1 MNPFTESTVARPMA
15 TVSPCRNGGT
25 AAVAPNRNRRS
36 LIGLALGAA
45 GLLAVAAA
53 PRLSGAT
60 DVNRATQQQ
69 LQAVRGIGPKTA
81 QTIIA
86 ERTRGGSYE
95 SFEDLSDRVKGIGPK
110 KAAALQASG
119 LTLGA
124 AAGNK
129 SSGPPALKKTP

>member
-1 MNPFTESTVARPMA
+1 MNPFTESTVARPIA
-15 TVSPCRNGGT
+15 TVSPCPNGRT
-25 AAVAPNRNRRS
+25 AAATPNRNRRS

-53 PRLSGAT
+53 PRLSAAT

-119 LTLGA
+119 LTLGS
-124 AAGNK
+124 AAGTK
-129 SSGPPALKKTP
+129 SSGPPALKKAP